1 MGSMT
6 NPAMNVH
13 GPGKNLRLGRILDR
27 RTRRA
32 VIIPMDH
39 GVSAGPIAGVADI
52 HRTIGLVADGG
63 GTAVVVHKGVV
74 QSLPPGPFPSV
85 GLIVHLSAATGL
97 CRTPDAKALVCTVEE
112 ALRLGADAV
121 SVHVNFGAETEHE
134 MLRDLGAVS
143 GECER
148 WGVPLLVMAY
158 PRGPGIK
165 SQFDV
170 EVVKT
175 AARAAAELGAD
186 LVKTNYTGSAESF
199 REVVRGC
206 PVPVVIAGGPKMG
219 SDLEVLRMVKDSIDA
234 GGSGV
239 SIGRNV
245 FQHADVAGMTR
256 AVAAVVLH
264 GAGAEEARQKIG
276 G

>member
-1 MGSMT
+1 MT
-6 NPAMNVH
+6 KPAIALH
-13 GPGKNLRLGRILDR
+13 GAGKTIRLGRILDR
-27 RTRRA
+27 KTERA

-39 GVSAGPIAGVADI
+39 GVSAGPIAGVAAI

-74 QSLPPGPFPSV
+74 QGLPAGPWPAT
-85 GLIVHLSAATGL
+85 GLIIHLSASTGL
-97 CRTPDAKALVCTVEE
+97 GKTPDAKTLVCTVEE

-121 SVHVNFGAETEHE
+121 SVHVNFGAETEKE

-143 GECER
+143 GDCER
-148 WGVPLLVMAY
+148 LGVPLLVMAY
-158 PRGPGIK
+158 PRGPNIK
-165 SQFDV
+165 SQYDV
-170 EVVKT
+170 EVVKH

-186 LVKTNYTGSAESF
+186 LVKTNYTGSVESF
-199 REVVRGC
+199 RQVVSGC

-219 SDLEVLRMVKDSIDA
+219 SDLEVLRMVRESMDA

-264 GAGAEEARQKIG
+264 GATAEEARRKMG

>member
-1 MGSMT
+1 MT
-6 NPAMNVH
+6 IPVTPLH
-13 GPGKNLRLGRILDR
+13 GPGKSLRLGRILDPS
-27 RTRRA
+27 TRRA

-39 GVSAGPIAGVADI
+39 GVSAGPIAGIAGI
-52 HRTIGLVADGG
+52 YRTIGQVAEGG

-74 QSLPPGPFPSV
+74 QSLPAGASPGT
-85 GLIVHLSAATGL
+85 GLIIHLSASTGL
-97 CRTPDAKALVCTVEE
+97 GRTPDAKTLVCTVVE

-121 SVHVNFGAETEHE
+121 SVHVNFGAETEKE
-134 MLRDLGAVS
+134 MLHDLGAVARDCQ
-143 GECER
+143 E

-158 PRGPGIK
+158 PRGPNIK

-170 EVVKT
+170 EVVKH
-175 AARAAAELGAD
+175 AARAASELGAD

-206 PVPVVIAGGPKMG
+206 PVPVVIAGGPRMG
-219 SDLEVLRMVKDSIDA
+219 SDLDVLRMVKDSIDA

-256 AVAAVVLH
+256 AVAAVVLR
-264 GAGAEEARQKIG
+264 GASAEEARRALG

>member
-1 MGSMT
+1 MT
-6 NPAMNVH
+6 KPAMPVH
-13 GPGKNLRLGRILDR
+13 GPGKTLRLGRILDQKSG
-27 RTRRA
+27 RA

-39 GVSAGPIAGVADI
+39 GVSAGPIAGIAGI
-52 HRTIGLVADGG
+52 HKTIGLVAEGG
-63 GTAVVVHKGVV
+63 ATAVVVHKGVV
-74 QSLPPGPFPSV
+74 QSLPACAFPPV
-85 GLIVHLSAATGL
+85 GLIIHLSAATGL
-97 CRTPDAKALVCTVEE
+97 CKAPDAKALVCTVEE

-134 MLRDLGAVS
+134 MLKDLGAVS
-143 GECER
+143 GDCQK

-158 PRGPGIK
+158 PRGPNIK

-175 AARAAAELGAD
+175 AARAASELGAD
-186 LVKTNYTGSAESF
+186 LVKTNYTGSVESF
-199 REVVRGC
+199 REVVSGC

-219 SDLEVLRMVKDSIDA
+219 SDLDVLRMVRESIDA

-264 GAGAEEARQKIG
+264 GATAEDARRGIG

>member
-1 MGSMT
+1 MT
-6 NPAMNVH
+6 NPAMALH
-13 GPGKNLRLGRILDR
+13 GAGKTLRLGRILDR
-27 RTRRA
+27 RTGRA

-39 GVSAGPIAGVADI
+39 GVSAGPIAGVAAI
-52 HRTIGLVADGG
+52 HRTIGQVAEGG

-74 QSLPPGPFPSV
+74 QSLPAGPFPV
-85 GLIVHLSAATGL
+85 TGLIIHLSASTGL
-97 CRTPDAKALVCTVEE
+97 CKAPDAKTLVCSVEE

-121 SVHVNFGAETEHE
+121 SVHVNFGAETEHD
-134 MLRDLGAVS
+134 MLRDLGTVS
-143 GECER
+143 GDCES

-170 EVVKT
+170 EVVRH

-186 LVKTNYTGSAESF
+186 LVKTNFTGSAASF
-199 REVVRGC
+199 REVVSGC

-245 FQHADVAGMTR
+245 FQHASVAGMTR

-264 GAGAEEARQKIG
+264 GAGAEEAGRKIG

>member
-1 MGSMT
+1 L
-6 NPAMNVH
+6 H
-13 GPGKNLRLGRILDR
+13 GAGKTIRLGRILDR
-27 RTRRA
+27 TTKRA

-39 GVSAGPIAGVADI
+39 GVSAGPIAGVASI
-52 HRTIGLVADGG
+52 HKTIGQVADGG

-74 QSLPPGPFPSV
+74 QSLQSGFPPV
-85 GLIVHLSAATGL
+85 GLIIHMSASTGL
-97 CRTPDAKALVCTVEE
+97 GKSPDAKTLVCSVEE

-121 SVHVNFGAETEHE
+121 SVHVNFGAETEKE

-143 GECER
+143 GDCER
-148 WGVPLLVMAY
+148 LGVPLLVMAY
-158 PRGPGIK
+158 PRGPNIK

-170 EVVKT
+170 EVVKL

-186 LVKTNYTGSAESF
+186 LVKTNFTGSVESF
-199 REVVRGC
+199 REVVKGC

-219 SDLEVLRMVKDSIDA
+219 SDIDVLGMVKDSIDA
-234 GGSGV
+234 GGAGV

-264 GAGAEEARQKIG
+264 GASAEEAHKKIG

>member
-1 MGSMT
+1 MT
-6 NPAMNVH
+6 KPAIALH
-13 GPGKNLRLGRILDR
+13 GAGKTIRLGRILDR
-27 RTRRA
+27 TTERA

-39 GVSAGPIAGVADI
+39 GVSAGPIAGVAAI

-74 QSLPPGPFPSV
+74 QSLPPGPWPST
-85 GLIVHLSAATGL
+85 GLIIHLSASTGL
-97 CRTPDAKALVCTVEE
+97 GKAPDAKTLVCTVEE

-121 SVHVNFGAETEHE
+121 SVHVNFGAETEKE

-143 GECER
+143 GDCER
-148 WGVPLLVMAY
+148 LGVPLLVMAY
-158 PRGPGIK
+158 PRGPNIK
-165 SQFDV
+165 SQYDV
-170 EVVKT
+170 EVVKH

-186 LVKTNYTGSAESF
+186 LVKTNYTGSVESF
-199 REVVRGC
+199 RQVVSGC

-219 SDLEVLRMVKDSIDA
+219 SDLEVLRMVRESIDA

-256 AVAAVVLH
+256 AVAAVVLR
-264 GAGAEEARQKIG
+264 GATAEEARRKIG